1 MTDSTTLLGAQT
13 APEGAETSQESTQ
26 SEEIKATLSPG
37 VNPNHQNS
45 EDMVNASPVVNLV
58 SEEEAKAAQ
67 EEGIPDPQ
75 EVVEVEEWW
84 WDEGVKGEGTPPAD
98 YNKSTFGTVVD
109 QIKAQVELRKKLG
122 GFTGAPE
129 KGYEVPTIEGV
140 EINTEDPMLLE
151 FAEKAQKMNM
161 SQDKFDEYVS
171 WWIGK
176 QQSAI
181 AEKQEET
188 LEQKKAQV
196 EEQLAALGDG
206 AAQKLNNLQQWG
218 DNNLPE
224 ELHAAF
230 RTCITNADQAKVFMA
245 LQERFAPTPI
255 KVAPPSSPVTETQIL
270 ERMRDPRYRT
280 EDHFRLETDQMAKIV
295 WPG

>member
-1 MTDSTTLLGAQT
+1 MTDSTTLLGAQP
-13 APEGAETSQESTQ
+13 AQEGTETSQESTQ
-26 SEEIKATLSPG
+26 SEGIKATLSPG

-45 EDMVNASPVVNLV
+45 EDAVNASPVVNLM
-58 SEEEAKAAQ
+58 SEEEVKAQQEAAQ
-67 EEGIPDPQ
+67 PNPQ
-75 EVVEVEEWW
+75 EVAEVEEWW
-84 WDEGVKGEGTPPAD
+84 WAEGIKGEGAVPD
-98 YNKSTFGTVVD
+98 YANTKTFGTIEE
-109 QIKAQVELRKKLG
+109 QAKAQVAQRKTLG

-140 EINTEDPMLLE
+140 KINTEDPMLLE

-161 SQDKFDEYVS
+161 SQDRFDEYVS
-171 WWIGK
+171 WWVGK
-176 QQSAI
+176 QQTAV

-196 EEQLAALGDG
+196 EEQLSALGDG

-230 RTCITNADQAKVFMA
+230 RTCVTNADQAKVFMA
-245 LQERFAPTPI
+245 LQEKFAPTPI
-255 KVAPPSSPVTETQIL
+255 QVAPPSSPVTETQIM